1 MGAVD
6 PEKASGRYPVPPDPG
21 CYKNRDDIPKFGHD
35 VPLRKVRFGDD
46 IPKFGHDVPL
56 RKVRFGDDIPLRKV
70 RFGDDMR
77 RGELWRGTAVSN

>member
-1 MGAVD
+1 MGV
-6 PEKASGRYPVPPDPG
+6 YPALL
-21 CYKNRDDIPKFGHD
+21 CYGDAIPKFGHD